1 MIPAE
6 IAPGKSEKRNVMIV
20 DDHPIV
26 RQGIAQLIN
35 REDDLRVCCEAGSA
49 DEVIENHAKC
59 MGRCSSDIA
68 LVDMSLPGTS
78 GIDLVKILRTRM
90 PEMHILVISMHDES
104 LYAERALR
112 AGAKGYIMKQEASE
126 KVLAAIR
133 QILNGGVYV
142 SDKMHM
148 KILRGVIEHRVDASA
163 FPLSHLSDKE
173 LEVLRLIGM
182 GLKTRN
188 IAAELGRSIK
198 TVEAH
203 RANIKGK
210 LNLGNAAELVKFAVQ
225 WIGIESG
232 S

>member
-1 MIPAE
+1 METAQ
-6 IAPGKSEKRNVMIV
+6 GKPEKYNVMII

-49 DEVIENHAKC
+49 DQVLEQITKC
-59 MGRCSSDIA
+59 VNCRSDIA

-78 GIDLVKILRTRM
+78 GLELVKILRTRL
-90 PEMHILVISMHDES
+90 PAMHILVISMHDES

-112 AGAKGYIMKQEASE
+112 AGAKGYIMKQEATQN
-126 KVLAAIR
+126 VLTAIR
-133 QILNGGVYV
+133 QILSGGVYV
-142 SDKMHM
+142 SDKMHV
-148 KILRGVIEHRVDASA
+148 KILRGVIEHRVDDSV
-163 FPLSHLSDKE
+163 FPLSSLSDKE
-173 LEVLRLIGM
+173 LEVLRFIGM

-188 IAAELGRSIK
+188 IADMLGRSVK
-198 TVEAH
+198 TIEAH

-210 LNLGNAAELVKFAVQ
+210 LNLGNATELVRFAVQ
-225 WIGIESG
+225 WVESA